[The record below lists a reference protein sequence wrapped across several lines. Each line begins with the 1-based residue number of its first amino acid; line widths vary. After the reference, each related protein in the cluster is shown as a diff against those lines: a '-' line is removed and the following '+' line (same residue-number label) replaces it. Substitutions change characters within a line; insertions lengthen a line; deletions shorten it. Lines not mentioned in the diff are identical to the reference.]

1 MSSPFIEMGAG
12 GRGATSTLGFNR
24 IRTPLNPFGDAPSGG
39 FPPAND
45 PTNANST
52 PDYDG
57 WGPDSWWTAQDWL
70 TWHRSLKARFGLDEA
85 NARFINAWQKQ
96 GIGASPLDA
105 RSFDTSF
112 RDYAKANGFYDG
124 LYYGLGAIAKPLG
137 TGTDV
142 VTGITEGISTTATLT
157 KYLIPIAAVAL
168 AYMAFTAYAPRRK

>member
-39 FPPAND
+39 WKPENS
-45 PTNANST
+45 PTNPDAT

-57 WGPDSWWTAQDWL
+57 IGWDSWWTAQDWL
-70 TWHRSLKARFGLDEA
+70 TWHRTLKARFGLDEA
-85 NARFINAWQKQ
+85 NSRFINAWQKQ
-96 GIGASPLDA
+96 TFGSSPLDA

-112 RDYAKANGFYDG
+112 RDYAKANGFFDA
-124 LYYGLGAIAKPLG
+124 LYYGLGALAKPIG
-137 TGTDV
+137 TTTDV
-142 VTGITEGISTTATLT
+142 ITGVTKGIEGTASLT
-157 KYLIPIAAVAL
+157 RYLIPIAAVAL

>member
-45 PTNANST
+45 PTNPNSS

-70 TWHRSLKARFGLDEA
+70 TWHRSLKARFGLEEA

-142 VTGITEGISTTATLT
+142 VAGVTEGISTTAALT
-157 KYLIPIAAVAL
+157 KDLIPIAAVAL

>member
-1 MSSPFIEMGAG
+1 MNSPFVEMGVG

-39 FPPAND
+39 FPPANS
-45 PTNANST
+45 PTNPDAT

-70 TWHRSLKARFGLDEA
+70 TWHRSLKAKYGPDVA
-85 NARFINAWQKQ
+85 NQKFINAWQKQ

-112 RDYAKANGFYDG
+112 RDYAKANGFFDA
-124 LYYGLGAIAKPLG
+124 LYYGAGSLTRPIG
-137 TGTDV
+137 TATDV
-142 VTGITEGISTTATLT
+142 VAGVTEGISSTASLT
-157 KYLIPIAAVAL
+157 KYLIPIAAIAL
-168 AYMAFTAYAPRRK
+168 AYMAFNAYAPRRK